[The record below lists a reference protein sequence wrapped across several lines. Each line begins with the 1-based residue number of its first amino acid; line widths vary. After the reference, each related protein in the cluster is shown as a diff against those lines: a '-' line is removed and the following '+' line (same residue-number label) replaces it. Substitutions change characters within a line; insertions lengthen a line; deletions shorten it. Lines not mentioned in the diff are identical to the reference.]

1 MLIDQDNTFAA
12 KIKPAS
18 GLVPL
23 QADSF
28 NAFGKKANANYED
41 LIFIDGQNIDRFLF
55 GKSGVV
61 VDDNGKSR
69 LLLEDG
75 FMFDKG
81 NNII

>member
-1 MLIDQDNTFAA
+1 MLLE
-12 KIKPAS
+12 KI
-18 GLVPL
+18 G
-23 QADSF
+23 
-28 NAFGKKANANYED
+28 NANYED

-61 VDDNGKSR
+61 VDDNGKSK

-81 NNII
+81 NNIISKFENAFVPLDEPIKKVYELLIFF